1 MICPICRNK
10 NNKAL
15 GGYKG
20 HHSIFSNLKIATC
33 CMCELT
39 YAFPM
44 PTDDTLENYYQ
55 EYWKGDVASVTPSTS
70 LRYIA
75 QSIKVCTDI
84 MLEL

>member
-1 MICPICRNK
+1 
-10 NNKAL
+10 
-15 GGYKG
+15 
-20 HHSIFSNLKIATC
+20 
-33 CMCELT
+33 MCELT